1 VSERNKQS
9 CRERKR
15 RGRMKKLKV
24 GRNAQINRKKKKYSV
39 NRSKERRR

>member
-1 VSERNKQS
+1 VSERNKQAS
-9 CRERKR
+9 RERK

-24 GRNAQINRKKKKYSV
+24 GRNAQINRKKKKDSA